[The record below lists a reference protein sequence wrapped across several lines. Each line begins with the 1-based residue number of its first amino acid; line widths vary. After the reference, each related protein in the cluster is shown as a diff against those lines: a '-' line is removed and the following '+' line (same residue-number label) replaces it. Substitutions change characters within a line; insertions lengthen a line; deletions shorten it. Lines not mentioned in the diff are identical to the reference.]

1 MKKYFLLLTR
11 ALAMGGVIVCSIW
24 ARAKEQPK
32 KDILMWIS
40 LSCFIVL
47 TIVIMIDFI
56 KPELFKERPRLPE

>member
-1 MKKYFLLLTR
+1 
-11 ALAMGGVIVCSIW
+11 MGGVIVCSIW